1 VRIAV
6 CTLGTSGDHNP
17 YMAVA
22 LELARLGHQV
32 ECIVHPTYASAAAKL
47 QAASADARDALPLAV
62 HAAGTEYSEDY
73 VLAHPELLHPRN
85 AFYEIMRQLL
95 LPDAVLQFRE
105 IERLNAEREIDAV
118 VAHHIAF
125 GPIWWAE
132 SRGVPLTLGWLA
144 PISIMVPD
152 GRGSMMPGFTWRTP
166 LPLARAFRRV
176 IPWLIRRELDAPMNA
191 TRAALRLPPQRDA
204 MVRLPGTAH
213 GHVGLWDEALRSPVA
228 GDPPGLVTCGFPF
241 LPSAAGAQLPDEVM
255 EFLSGE
261 PAPIACA
268 LGTTGGP
275 IPLPIADLLA
285 EACELAGRRALLIG
299 DRAPANARGSHW
311 LPFAP
316 HAPVFERVPL
326 VVHHGGMGTLAAVLR
341 AGKPSVVLPLAND
354 QFDNGVR
361 LRGRGVA
368 AVLDPRKTTPRA
380 VAREIRK
387 LLDDADAARA
397 AALIGE
403 RVRASNGARRAAEA
417 IENRRRMDW
426 CQTPAGPDA
435 SGALSDTVS
444 DPRSARR

>member
-1 VRIAV
+1 
-6 CTLGTSGDHNP
+6 
-17 YMAVA
+17 
-22 LELARLGHQV
+22 
-32 ECIVHPTYASAAAKL
+32 
-47 QAASADARDALPLAV
+47 QAASATGGTPLGV
-62 HAAGTEYSEDY
+62 HVAGTEFSKDY
-73 VLAHPELLHPRN
+73 ILAHPELLHPRN

-105 IERLNAEREIDAV
+105 IERLNAERALDAV

-152 GRGSMMPGFTWRTP
+152 GRGAMMPGFTWRTP
-166 LPLARAFRRV
+166 LPLGRALRRV

-191 TRAALRLPPQRDA
+191 TRAALGLPPQRDA
-204 MVRLPGTAH
+204 MVRLPSTPH
-213 GHVGLWDEALRSPVA
+213 GHVALWDEALRSPAA

-241 LPSAAGAQLPDEVM
+241 LPSAGGAPVADDIG
-255 EFLSGE
+255 EFLSGD

-285 EACELAGRRALLIG
+285 EVCELAGRRALLIG
-299 DRAPANARGSHW
+299 DRAPANARGSRW

-368 AVLDPRKTTPRA
+368 AVLDPRKTTARA
-380 VAREIRK
+380 VARAIRE
-387 LLDDADAARA
+387 LLHDAGAARA

-403 RVRASNGARRAAEA
+403 RVRASNGTRRAAEA
-417 IENRRRMDW
+417 ILNRCR
-426 CQTPAGPDA
+426 
-435 SGALSDTVS
+435 
-444 DPRSARR
+444 